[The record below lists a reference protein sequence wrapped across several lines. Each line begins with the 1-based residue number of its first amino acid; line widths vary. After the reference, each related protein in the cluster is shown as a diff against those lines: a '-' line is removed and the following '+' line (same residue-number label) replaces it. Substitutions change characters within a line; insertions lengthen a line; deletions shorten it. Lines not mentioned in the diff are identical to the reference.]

1 MLRPTPLGCNRI
13 WSDVPHAMFVGMR
26 EQEDVE
32 LPVIPFASAPGCA
45 ARDRFASAQ
54 ASALSRQDVTA
65 DSEWLFERDSSAAP
79 LPRYRERNDY
89 GAHSIARFTNALSR
103 TE

>member
-1 MLRPTPLGCNRI
+1 MTPSARPPFRHPEGSEGSLNERSGL
-13 WSDVPHAMFVGMR
+13 S
-26 EQEDVE
+26 EQ
-32 LPVIPFASAPGCA
+32 PSACA
-45 ARDRFASAQ
+45 DAAPYGD
-54 ASALSRQDVTA
+54 LTA